1 LEKNPEDDRELEQHE
16 VASMLVDDGPQVCI
30 PHSTSYP
37 LSSSLALPAIHHEQR
52 VTTLNHF
59 PTSHSTTS
67 NYPTLTP
74 VSRLYL
80 LSFIF
85 ILLLLFVSASVP
97 LSSSSS
103 VPSSSTSLH
112 LVSINV
118 NSLAH
123 EMKIAVVEN
132 MVESLQP
139 HALVIGE
146 TKSSQQAAQRLS
158 LQGYELH
165 ETSG

>member
-1 LEKNPEDDRELEQHE
+1 
-16 VASMLVDDGPQVCI
+16 MLVDDGPQVCI

-37 LSSSLALPAIHHEQR
+37 LSSPLALPAIHHEQQ

-74 VSRLYL
+74 VSHLYL
-80 LSFIF
+80 LSSIF
-85 ILLLLFVSASVP
+85 ILLLPFVSASVP
-97 LSSSSS
+97 LSSSSFFVSSS
-103 VPSSSTSLH
+103 VPLSFTSLC

-118 NSLAH
+118 NGLAH
-123 EMKIAVVEN
+123 EMKIAAVEN

-146 TKSSQQAAQRLS
+146 TKSSQQAAQHLS
-158 LQGYELH
+158 LWGYELH